1 VTRDADKPCAGTV
14 PGGPG
19 EAGSE
24 PGPGGTLP
32 NPQKRSGAVQLLT
45 CLARRFPAQGATLP
59 EDWTDYMNSRSGFVE
74 LGVTNEGL
82 RAAPIVSET
91 YWGYVIRPAEPCLER
106 AALVEILA
114 TFSGILVFLA
124 AYGQWLLPGSDLSIS
139 VVPLKLV
146 STVIFVALG
155 ATLVWIGRMG
165 MVQELHV
172 DRVKA
177 ELRLVQRN
185 RLGHGRLVGQIAFA
199 EVSSV
204 VLLRS
209 RTPVLPSRLSIRLAG
224 EKGRVD
230 LLPSDEEQLLPI
242 RDRLISDLSPRFRAA
257 APAAKPRR
265 TVPT

>member
-1 VTRDADKPCAGTV
+1 MQGKPGAGV
-14 PGGPG
+14 PGFCRRPGREIAHRPDSAKTIRGGPIAATFG
-19 EAGSE
+19 PQALAPKMRAGK
-24 PGPGGTLP
+24 GGTD
-32 NPQKRSGAVQLLT
+32 
-45 CLARRFPAQGATLP
+45 
-59 EDWTDYMNSRSGFVE
+59 EMNSRSGFVE

-91 YWGYVIRPAEPCLER
+91 YWGYVIRPAEPFLER

-114 TFSGILVFLA
+114 TFSGVLVFMA

-146 STVIFVALG
+146 STVIFVVLG

-172 DRVKA
+172 DRLKA

-185 RLGHGRLVGQIAFA
+185 RSGHGRLVGQIAFR

-224 EKGRVD
+224 EKGQVD

-242 RDRLISDLSPRFRAA
+242 RDRLISDLSPRFRAEA
-257 APAAKPRR
+257 AEPQRRRR
-265 TVPT
+265 TATS